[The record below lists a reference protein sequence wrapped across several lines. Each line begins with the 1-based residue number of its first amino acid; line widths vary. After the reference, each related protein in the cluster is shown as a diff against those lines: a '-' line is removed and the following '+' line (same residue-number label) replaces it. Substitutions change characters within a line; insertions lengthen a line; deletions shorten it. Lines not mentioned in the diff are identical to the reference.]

1 MKGKIEVG
9 EGKII
14 NVGLRTE
21 YYFGNLVKGMVPDDA
36 KKKTIGRCLHALR
49 GKTVENVFPV
59 KENALS
65 SIFRKK
71 KQNANANVE
80 RRLIPVDLTFAIFRF
95 DLGGRNRS

>member
-1 MKGKIEVG
+1 
-9 EGKII
+9 
-14 NVGLRTE
+14 
-21 YYFGNLVKGMVPDDA
+21 MVPDDA